1 MRRLLRLS
9 LAARFALASAAI
21 LLVGALILGTWVTR
35 EIETSALR
43 RAAADSALY
52 VEALVEPV
60 VLSIARGTFAD
71 EERQLLT
78 RLFAPK
84 AMSGRV
90 VSVKIW
96 DSDGSVIYAT
106 DPRLVGLRPDSPGLR
121 AALRGSVVSRRTDL
135 AAEENAYERRIA
147 PSLIE
152 TYVPLRV
159 SSTDRIVAVAEF
171 YQLPDELEAEL
182 ERARRETWLIIA
194 VATAAMYVLL
204 AGMVR
209 AGSNTIESQRHALE
223 VAVRQ
228 LSATTQR
235 LREVSAARAETD
247 EAVLRRVAREIHDGL
262 AQDLATALLTLE
274 RGGAGSRDSLA
285 RTAIESALAEVRSL
299 ARGLAL
305 PDLAPL
311 ALDEV
316 IEQACADHERKT
328 GHTVGR
334 EIAPLR
340 DRVPM
345 RVKIATYRALQE
357 ALSNAFRHAPQAR
370 VTVRAGLESGAL
382 VVECADDGPGLP
394 LAAVPGLGLRGMRE
408 RVELL
413 GGRLELVSPA
423 QGGTLVRA
431 VLPLQEP

>member
-1 MRRLLRLS
+1 MRRPRLS
-9 LAARFALASAAI
+9 LATRFALASAAI

-78 RLFAPK
+78 RLFAPE
-84 AMSGRV
+84 ATGGRV

-96 DSDGSVIYAT
+96 DPDGSVIYAT

-121 AALRGSVVSRRTDL
+121 AALKGSVVSQRTDL

-152 TYVPLRV
+152 TYLPLRT

-171 YQLPDELEAEL
+171 YQLPDELDAEL
-182 ERARRETWLIIA
+182 DRSRRETWLIIA
-194 VATAAMYVLL
+194 VATTAMYVLL

-209 AGSNTIESQRHALE
+209 AGSSTIESQRHALE
-223 VAVRQ
+223 ATVRQ

-235 LREVSAARAETD
+235 LREASAARAETD

-262 AQDLATALLTLE
+262 AQDLATALLTLG
-274 RGGAGSRDSLA
+274 RGGAGSRDGLA

-311 ALDEV
+311 ALGEV

-328 GHTVGR
+328 GHTVER

-340 DRVPM
+340 DHVPM
-345 RVKIATYRALQE
+345 RVKIATYRVLQE
-357 ALSNAFRHAPQAR
+357 ALSNAFRHAPQAG

-382 VVECADDGPGLP
+382 LVECADDGPGLP
-394 LAAVPGLGLRGMRE
+394 LAPAPGLGLRSMRE

-413 GGRLELVSPA
+413 GGHLELVTPPR
-423 QGGTLVRA
+423 GGTLVRA
-431 VLPLQEP
+431 VLPLEES

>member
-1 MRRLLRLS
+1 MRRPRLS
-9 LAARFALASAAI
+9 LATRFALASAAI
-21 LLVGALILGTWVTR
+21 LVVGALILGTWVTR

-52 VEALVEPV
+52 VQALVEPV

-78 RLFAPK
+78 RLFAPE
-84 AMSGRV
+84 ATGGRV

-96 DSDGSVIYAT
+96 DPDGSVIYAT

-121 AALRGSVVSRRTDL
+121 TALKGSVVSQRTDL

-152 TYVPLRV
+152 TYVPLRL

-182 ERARRETWLIIA
+182 ERSRRETWLIIA
-194 VATAAMYVLL
+194 VATTAMYVLL

-209 AGSNTIESQRHALE
+209 AGSSTIESQRHALE
-223 VAVRQ
+223 ATVRQ

-235 LREVSAARAETD
+235 LREASAARAETD

-274 RGGAGSRDSLA
+274 RGGAGSRDGLA

-311 ALDEV
+311 ALGEV

-328 GHTVGR
+328 GHTVER

-340 DRVPM
+340 DHVPM
-345 RVKIATYRALQE
+345 RVKIATYRVLQE

-382 VVECADDGPGLP
+382 LVECADDGPGLP
-394 LAAVPGLGLRGMRE
+394 LAPAPGLGLRSMRE

-413 GGRLELVSPA
+413 GGHLELVTPPR
-423 QGGTLVRA
+423 GGTLVRA
-431 VLPLQEP
+431 VLPLEES

>member
-1 MRRLLRLS
+1 MRRPRLS
-9 LAARFALASAAI
+9 LASRFALASAAI
-21 LLVGALILGTWVTR
+21 LVVGALILGTWVTR

-52 VEALVEPV
+52 VQALVEPV

-71 EERQLLT
+71 EERQLLM
-78 RLFAPK
+78 RLFAPE
-84 AMSGRV
+84 ATGGRV

-96 DSDGSVIYAT
+96 QPDGSVIYAT

-121 AALRGSVVSRRTDL
+121 AALNGSVVSRRTDL
-135 AAEENAYERRIA
+135 AGEENAYERRIA

-152 TYVPLRV
+152 TYFPLRIP
-159 SSTDRIVAVAEF
+159 STDRIVAVAEF

-204 AGMVR
+204 VGMVR

-223 VAVRQ
+223 AAVLQ

-262 AQDLATALLTLE
+262 AQDLATALLTLA
-274 RGGAGSRDSLA
+274 RGDGLA

-311 ALDEV
+311 ALGEV

-328 GHTVGR
+328 GHAVER

-340 DRVPM
+340 DHVPM
-345 RVKIATYRALQE
+345 QVKIATYRVLQE
-357 ALSNAFRHAPQAR
+357 AFSNAFRHAPRAR
-370 VTVRAGLESGAL
+370 VAVRVGLESGAL
-382 VVECADDGPGLP
+382 VVECADDGPGLS

-413 GGRLELVSPA
+413 GGHLELVTPPR
-423 QGGTLVRA
+423 GGTLVRA
-431 VLPLQEP
+431 VLPLEEP